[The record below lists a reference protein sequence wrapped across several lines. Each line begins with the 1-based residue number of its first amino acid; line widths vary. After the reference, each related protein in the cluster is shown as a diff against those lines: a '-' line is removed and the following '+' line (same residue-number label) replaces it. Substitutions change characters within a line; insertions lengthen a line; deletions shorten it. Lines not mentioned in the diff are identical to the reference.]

1 LLSPRKRGSKLARDD
16 SYTRQGVDLASFYG
30 VSCPFRQFS
39 GAGMLRREALRLL
52 ASAAALP
59 LLSREAFSM
68 FRAVHQ
74 QLPDQPVLKSLDP
87 HQDATVTIIS
97 ELIIPQ
103 TDTPGAKAAR
113 VNEFIDLILTEWYD
127 EEEKSIFMTGL
138 TDVDARARELFSK
151 DFVDCG
157 AKSQTEI
164 LQALDDEL
172 AATRA
177 EPEPRRRRRRAPE
190 RNFFFMI
197 KQLTLVGYY
206 TSQIGFEQ
214 ELHGEIIPSRH
225 AACVP
230 LEEEA
235 AK

>member
-1 LLSPRKRGSKLARDD
+1 M
-16 SYTRQGVDLASFYG
+16 Q
-30 VSCPFRQFS
+30 
-39 GAGMLRREALRLL
+39 RREALRLL

-68 FRAVHQ
+68 FRAVHE

-127 EEEKSIFMTGL
+127 EEEKSIFMAGL
-138 TDVDARARELFSK
+138 TDVDARARDLFGK
-151 DFVDCG
+151 DFVECG
-157 AKSQTEI
+157 EKSQVEI
-164 LQALDDEL
+164 LQALDDE
-172 AATRA
+172 AAAART
-177 EPEPRRRRRRAPE
+177 EIRRGNRRNLPPE
-190 RNFFFMI
+190 RNFFFMM
-197 KQLTLVGYY
+197 KQLTLIGYY
-206 TSQIGFEQ
+206 TSQVGFEQ
-214 ELHGEIIPSRH
+214 EFHGEIIPARH
-225 AACVP
+225 AGCVP
-230 LEEEA
+230 LEAEA

>member
-1 LLSPRKRGSKLARDD
+1 MHR
-16 SYTRQGVDLASFYG
+16 RQ
-30 VSCPFRQFS
+30 
-39 GAGMLRREALRLL
+39 ALRLL
-52 ASAAALP
+52 ASAATLP

-68 FRAVHQ
+68 FQAVHE
-74 QLPDQPVLKSLDP
+74 QLPEQAVLKTLNP
-87 HQDATVTIIS
+87 HQNATVTTIS

-113 VNEFIDLILTEWYD
+113 VNEFIDLIVTDWYD
-127 EEEKSIFMTGL
+127 EEESSTFLSGL
-138 TDVDARARELFSK
+138 ADVDSRTRDLFGK
-151 DFVDCG
+151 DFVDC
-157 AKSQTEI
+157 AEKQQVEV
-164 LQALDDEL
+164 LQALDDEV
-172 AATRA
+172 AAARA
-177 EPEPRRRRRRAPE
+177 ELEVRRRRSRPPE
-190 RNFFFMI
+190 KNFFFMI

>member
-1 LLSPRKRGSKLARDD
+1 M
-16 SYTRQGVDLASFYG
+16 Q
-30 VSCPFRQFS
+30 
-39 GAGMLRREALRLL
+39 RREALRLL

-68 FRAVHQ
+68 FRAVHE
-74 QLPDQPVLKSLDP
+74 QLPEQAVLRTLNP
-87 HQDATVTIIS
+87 LQNATVTTIS
-97 ELIIPQ
+97 EIIIPQ

-127 EEEKSIFMTGL
+127 DEEKSLFLAGL
-138 TDVDARARELFSK
+138 TEIDASARSLSGK

-157 AKSQTEI
+157 EKLQTEI
-164 LQALDDEL
+164 LRGLDDEV
-172 AATRA
+172 AAART
-177 EPEPRRRRRRAPE
+177 EVRRGNSRSRPPE

-197 KQLTLVGYY
+197 KQLTLIGYY

-214 ELHGEIIPSRH
+214 ELHGEIIPARH
-225 AACVP
+225 AGCVP

-235 AK
+235 TK